1 MAKITDS
8 KRLYTCGCYID
19 SYVTKLWFELS
30 PWSISDLAAM
40 GIYAQS
46 GLRVIT
52 VVKGPFRGKACRNAL
67 NRGNGPAG
75 PAKSSYKWK
84 NHMYIHTTYNSN
96 QAHQLRRFWCAC
108 MYSPYN
114 SYTCSITGC
123 ALFDG
128 YLPICLQDNEFN

>member
-1 MAKITDS
+1 MWL
-8 KRLYTCGCYID
+8 LYRFLRDKTLVRALSMEYIRFGSNR
-19 SYVTKLWFELS
+19 SY
-30 PWSISDLAAM
+30 M

-52 VVKGPFRGKACRNAL
+52 VVKGPFRGKPASLACRNAL

-123 ALFDG
+123 ALF
-128 YLPICLQDNEFN
+128 EFN